1 MARAIAEKIRCQ
13 PDLFGIA
20 KHNLARWKKAQKP
33 WPRALREWEEI
44 IDRHSVEEVLTI
56 LTEDSEEGQRLRQSG
71 PFTGILTR
79 EERDAIFDRYD
90 LSGA

>member
-1 MARAIAEKIRCQ
+1 MAHAIAEKIRRQ
-13 PDLFGIA
+13 PALFTIA
-20 KHNLARWKKAQKP
+20 KQNLVRWKKMQKP
-33 WPRALREWEEI
+33 LAPALREWEAI
-44 IDRHSVEEVLTI
+44 IELHSREEVLAI
-56 LTEDSEEGQRLRQSG
+56 LTQDNEEGQRLRQSS

>member
-1 MARAIAEKIRCQ
+1 MARAITEKVRRQ
-13 PDLFGIA
+13 PALFGIA
-20 KHNLARWKKAQKP
+20 KQNLVRWKKTQRP
-33 WPRALREWEEI
+33 WPRPLREWEEI
-44 IDRHSVEEVLTI
+44 IDRHSMEEVLTI
-56 LTEDSEEGQRLRQSG
+56 LTEDSEEGQRLRQSS